1 LEELRGGRKRTRTFD
16 PLIKSPVGR
25 HSEKPIAAYEI
36 IERTFPALPKIE
48 LFARTQRS
56 GWSAWGNEVGTEA

>member
-1 LEELRGGRKRTRTFD
+1 
-16 PLIKSPVGR
+16 
-25 HSEKPIAAYEI
+25 
-36 IERTFPALPKIE
+36 LPKIE